1 MSSPI
6 QSIAIL
12 MAMQEEAAPVIEGL
26 ALQERTDIFPTH
38 LPLRCFHRS
47 ETSRDVYLVWAGQD
61 ARFGVDYIGSE
72 AATLSALETIRCLQP
87 DLIISAGTAGGFAG
101 RGASIGTVYLNE
113 DRFVFHDR
121 HVPLAGFEESAIG
134 NFPGAPIAT
143 MAHDLGLPQGVIS
156 TGSSLQKTP
165 LDLVTLETH
174 HAVAKEMEAAAIA
187 WVAMLSHT
195 PMIALKSITNLVDED
210 NDSAKEFTTHFDV
223 ATAAL
228 QRELLRVI
236 AYLEGKHLD
245 ALS

>member
-1 MSSPI
+1 
-6 QSIAIL
+6 
-12 MAMQEEAAPVIEGL
+12 MAMQEEAAPVIEAL
-26 ALQERTDIFPTH
+26 ALQERADIFATH
-38 LPLRCFHRS
+38 LPLRCFHRR

-134 NFPGAPIAT
+134 NFPGAPITT

-156 TGSSLQKTP
+156 TGSSLQKTA
-165 LDLVTLETH
+165 LDLAMLEAH

-187 WVAMLSHT
+187 WVAMLSQT
-195 PMIALKSITNLVDED
+195 PVIAVKAITNLVDED
-210 NDSAKEFTTHFDV
+210 NDSAVEFTAHFKT
-223 ATAAL
+223 ATTAL
-228 QRELLRVI
+228 TYELVKVI
-236 AYLEGKHLD
+236 DYLDGKMLCE
-245 ALS
+245 LC